1 MTQSYFIAKLYRQH
15 TSVVM
20 VLPRPVQT
28 ALNLKVGNHVV
39 LQWKN
44 PQGTFE
50 LKKFVPVG
58 AKEGDDN
65 EKNDLSE
72 QTKSEHHGADHCWP
86 QE

>member
-1 MTQSYFIAKLYRQH
+1 MAPSYFIAKLYKQH

-28 ALNLKVGNHVV
+28 ALGLKVGNHVV

-58 AKEGDDN
+58 AKAGEDN
-65 EKNDLSE
+65 E
-72 QTKSEHHGADHCWP
+72 QTAHTAQKKSEHHGADHCWP

>member
-1 MTQSYFIAKLYRQH
+1 MAQSYFIAKLYRQH

-28 ALNLKVGNHVV
+28 ALKLKPGNHVV

-50 LKKFVPVG
+50 LKKFIPVG
-58 AKEGDDN
+58 AKEDDDN
-65 EKNDLSE
+65 EQTDLSG